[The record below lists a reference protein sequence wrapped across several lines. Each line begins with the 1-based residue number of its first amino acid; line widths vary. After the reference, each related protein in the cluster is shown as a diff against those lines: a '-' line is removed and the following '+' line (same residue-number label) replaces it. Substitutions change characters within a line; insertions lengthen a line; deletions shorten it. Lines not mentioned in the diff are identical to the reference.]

1 MWDSRILHLYH
12 KSREKDKILK
22 EINLEYTK
30 IKRGNL
36 SKLEWYTKIGLIKEM
51 IADRYIRGP
60 VCPEDDEIEVYLLAK
75 GAEFISSGGYVWEY
89 YRKWWKEYNKFIIP
103 PIFTVIG
110 YLIGKFT

>member
-1 MWDSRILHLYH
+1 MWNSRILHLYH

-75 GAEFISSGGYVWEY
+75 GAEFISSGGYVWE
-89 YRKWWKEYNKFIIP
+89 
-103 PIFTVIG
+103 
-110 YLIGKFT
+110 